1 MMLWRYVYHQAQ
13 LGLDGIPDGI
23 QRDKSLFLL
32 DFPSMGNAEIVD
44 GTFACFSA
52 IHAMEAASKIVCKLL
67 ILFIIPL
74 V

>member
-32 DFPSMGNAEIVD
+32 VFPSLETAEIVD
-44 GTFACFSA
+44 GTFAGFSV
-52 IHAMEAASKIVCKLL
+52 IHAIESTSKIACKLL
-67 ILFIIPL
+67 ILLIISL

>member
-32 DFPSMGNAEIVD
+32 VFPSLGNAGIVD
-44 GTFACFSA
+44 GTFAGFSA
-52 IHAMEAASKIVCKLL
+52 IHAMESASKIACKLL
-67 ILFIIPL
+67 ILLIISL
-74 V
+74 A